1 MSTTTKRPYVDA
13 LGHAVAL
20 QALLEPACERFL
32 LAGSLRR
39 KSPMV
44 GDIEIVAIPKV
55 EEALDMF
62 GMSTGQGWSLL
73 DDALSAAPD
82 LVLRKDGT
90 KFKQFVFGVGD
101 QAITVDLFLPTTE
114 TWGVIAT
121 IRTGCAEFSNWLV
134 TERRKGGGCPT
145 GMAFREGRIIGYDG
159 KPLSTPEEADV
170 FAALELDWIAP
181 EERTPDLTKTLWRRL
196 ESECPAA
203 L

>member
-62 GMSTGQGWSLL
+62 GFPYHGIKHDLL
-73 DDALSAAPD
+73 DDVLAAAPD

-145 GMAFREGRIIGYDG
+145 GMKFHEGRLIGYDG
-159 KPLSTPEEADV
+159 TPLSTPEESDV

-181 EERTPDLTKTLWRRL
+181 EERTPDLTKTLWRR
-196 ESECPAA
+196 
-203 L
+203 